1 MDKLPIYEI
10 AIDLEDSETGVE
22 MNAFVERPAHE
33 KNFQYFS
40 EQKFKRY
47 YFDDEQQVV
56 TGVAIFADLPI
67 YRRDPELGEHYVV
80 FTKDNITKI
89 VEQYS
94 RDGNFNKVNLDH
106 DSEKQLDGVYMTT
119 SYQVSN
125 ELGFTAP
132 ERFKDVSNGS
142 WIMSYKVQD
151 KATFEE
157 IKSKRNGFSVE
168 GVFIQKLMKSQ
179 EQEVQETPLDKL
191 IEVLK
196 GITNEG

>member
-10 AIDLEDSETGVE
+10 AIDLNDTETGVE
-22 MNAFVERPAHE
+22 MNSFVERPAHE
-33 KNFQYFS
+33 KNFQHFN
-40 EQKFKRY
+40 EQFKRY
-47 YFDDEQQVV
+47 YFDDEQQVI
-56 TGVAIFADLPI
+56 TGVAIFADFPI

-106 DSEKQLDGVYMTT
+106 DSGKQLDGVYMTT
-119 SYQVSN
+119 SYQVN
-125 ELGFTAP
+125 NDLGFTAP
-132 ERFKDVSNGS
+132 ERFKDVSDGS

-151 KATFEE
+151 KELFNE
-157 IKSKRNGFSVE
+157 IKNKRNGFSVE
-168 GVFIQKLMKSQ
+168 GVFIQKLIKNQ
-179 EQEVQETPLDKL
+179 EQEKQETPLDKM

-196 GITNEG
+196 DILKEG